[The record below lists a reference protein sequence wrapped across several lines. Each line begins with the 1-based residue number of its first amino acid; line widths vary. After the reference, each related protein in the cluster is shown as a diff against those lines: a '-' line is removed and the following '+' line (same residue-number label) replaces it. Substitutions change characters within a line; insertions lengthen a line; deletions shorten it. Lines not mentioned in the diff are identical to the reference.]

1 MSGGGGG
8 GGGSDW
14 RPTPKPVGP
23 TKGPGDGGPP
33 QAPDPCNITET
44 TNVNSPD
51 PAIVATLAAGEVL
64 DVVLD
69 QGPPVRVLVR
79 KGTRTLGSITSSQMR
94 QLIDCLRNQRRYSA
108 TVLTI
113 RGGMVQVRISLV

>member
-8 GGGSDW
+8 GADW
-14 RPTPKPVGP
+14 RPTSKPVGQ
-23 TKGPGDGGPP
+23 TQGTGNGGPP
-33 QAPDPCNITET
+33 QAPDPCIITET

-51 PAIVATLAAGEVL
+51 PAIVTTLVVGEVL

-79 KGTRTLGSITSSQMR
+79 KGTGTLGSITSSHMR

-108 TVLTI
+108 TVLTV